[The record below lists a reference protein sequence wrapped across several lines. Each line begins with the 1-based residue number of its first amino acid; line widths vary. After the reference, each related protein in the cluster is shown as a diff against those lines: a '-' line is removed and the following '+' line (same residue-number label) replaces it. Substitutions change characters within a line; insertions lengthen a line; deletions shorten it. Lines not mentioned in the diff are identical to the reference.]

1 VHSNVDAY
9 GGPPAHPDASHSDAP
24 TEDGSVRPDVF
35 MGGALYGGSPVGED
49 AHRREED
56 TGVTADAFM
65 GGALYGGSPIEEDS
79 GVPMGG
85 AAYGGTPDFDAGD
98 K

>member
-1 VHSNVDAY
+1 
-9 GGPPAHPDASHSDAP
+9 
-24 TEDGSVRPDVF
+24 
-35 MGGALYGGSPVGED
+35 M
-49 AHRREED
+49 
-56 TGVTADAFM
+56 TADAFM